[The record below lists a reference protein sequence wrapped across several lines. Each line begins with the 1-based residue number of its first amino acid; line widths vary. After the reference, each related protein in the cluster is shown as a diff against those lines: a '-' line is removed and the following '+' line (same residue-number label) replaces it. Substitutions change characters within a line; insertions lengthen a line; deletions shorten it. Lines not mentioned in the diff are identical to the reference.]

1 MPRWIQIDGEL
12 VPADKVP
19 RRERK
24 GPYIQ
29 GDIQPYQVVGGPRY
43 GEWITSRSE
52 HREYL
57 RQNNFIEAGNERK
70 AFGLPDPKDVDNG
83 R

>member
-1 MPRWIQIDGEL
+1 MRWIQINGEL
-12 VPADKVP
+12 VPADQCQ

-24 GPYIQ
+24 SPYIQ
-29 GDIQPYQVVGGPRY
+29 GDIQPYQVVAGPRY
-43 GEWITSRSE
+43 GEWISSRSE

-70 AFGLPDPKDVDNG
+70 AFGLPEKGDANG
-83 R
+83 